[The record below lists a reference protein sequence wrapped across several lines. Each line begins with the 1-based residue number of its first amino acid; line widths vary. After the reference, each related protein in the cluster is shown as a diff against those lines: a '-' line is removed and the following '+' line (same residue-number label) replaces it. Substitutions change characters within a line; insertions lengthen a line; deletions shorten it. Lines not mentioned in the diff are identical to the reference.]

1 MAGSDNVRNMKA
13 KNRPAVILILI
24 CFSLVLG
31 SCSET
36 PDSGT
41 ATETFAACLERNG
54 VDVEDLE
61 VSLNADGSIAGI
73 AATILSEG
81 DVPYEPT
88 VRLACTEEV
97 ELGS

>member
-1 MAGSDNVRNMKA
+1 MAGSDNVRNMKT
-13 KNRPAVILILI
+13 KSIPVVILILT

-31 SCSET
+31 SCSES
-36 PDSGT
+36 PDSET

-54 VDVEDLE
+54 IDVEDLE
-61 VSLNADGSIAGI
+61 VSLNADGSVATI

-97 ELGS
+97 ELSS